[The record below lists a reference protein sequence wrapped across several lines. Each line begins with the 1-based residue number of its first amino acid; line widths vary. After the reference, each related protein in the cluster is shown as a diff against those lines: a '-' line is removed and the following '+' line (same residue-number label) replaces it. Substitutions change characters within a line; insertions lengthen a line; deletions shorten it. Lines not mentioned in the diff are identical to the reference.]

1 MFGAFGLGTLV
12 ATLAI
17 NTRPLDIAEKRVA
30 GFAGRTSTLMASV
43 RRSMLIVFSGVG
55 ISKLAKSFLDA
66 AVSVENY
73 KLSLN
78 AVIKDVKKTE
88 SVFADLKHWAAI
100 NPIDTDDAIA
110 SYVRLKTAAVSN
122 TREAVA
128 AAADA
133 ATVMHTRVEYVAN
146 AMVSTNNKTLRM
158 IGVQLDRMG
167 KKAIIRSGQFR
178 VETTKDIDAIR
189 QGIIKVLQLN
199 FGGAMEAAKNTWRGS
214 INTMKGLWFNF
225 KADVMGTSDS
235 GGPFSV
241 LLSEIHRVRDAW
253 IEWQT
258 GADKESYLKF
268 VENMQRVFSA
278 SIRGMI
284 AIIEGLVTAFNW
296 AIENL
301 DLLKKAFVVFAS
313 IKGAG
318 SAIAVMTYF
327 RREFMLGMALVPT
340 ATSLVSKLGVAFLSL
355 RTAPTILG
363 GVKGALL
370 ALGLSPGGL
379 LIAAIGGLIL
389 LAESM
394 KGSFEAANERIRE
407 FRSELNSVPLEK
419 LQKMVDMS
427 QSMGGFGIGGWKAS
441 EEIANRGMESTRK
454 AAEEALAVA
463 EKKRKEALA
472 AAAKYNRE
480 QGLDEYGDPIKMGG
494 GESKYIG
501 LIQKMRD
508 QMKYLN
514 VTAKEFLPILDGW
527 LAKMTPLSDDWKLVK
542 DLSMEIRA
550 NLSKVAGEKT
560 AAMLERIEK
569 QIELQEEAKQSA
581 LEGASKF
588 WNETAQ
594 GYAQGLIEG
603 EQYFEMLSREFESLK
618 QQVAA
623 ESGGFLDME
632 NFYNWTGPIMDR
644 FTQMQSAAQELAQTQ
659 LEPFTKQLDL
669 GKITMKEWVK
679 EVDALI
685 AKYAHLP
692 LVVEWLNKTLET
704 TQETSKGLV
713 FSAKEWVDAL
723 SSGLADAIVQGE
735 SLADVLRNIARQIA
749 SMAIKGVLSNI
760 FGKLFGLNA
769 NGNVYGSSGLVPFAK
784 GGVVGSPT
792 IFPFAGGVGVM
803 GEKGAEAIM
812 PLKRNS
818 QGKLGVVASGSD
830 NQGNS
835 EGSGSTHITMNI
847 NAVDSRSFVEMMR
860 TNKAGIESIVVE
872 NIMKNGAV
880 RSAIRGM
887 A

>member
-17 NTRPLDIAEKRVA
+17 NTRPLDVAEKRVA

-88 SVFADLKHWAAI
+88 SVFADLKHWSAI

-318 SAIAVMTYF
+318 IAIAVMTYF
-327 RREFMLGMALVPT
+327 RREFMLGMALLPN

-363 GVKGALL
+363 GLKGALL
-370 ALGLSPGGL
+370 ALGLGPGGV

-394 KGSFEAANERIRE
+394 KGSFEAANERIRA
-407 FRSELNSVPLEK
+407 FSSALRDVPIEK
-419 LQKMVDMS
+419 LREMQALGN
-427 QSMGGFGIGGWKAS
+427 SMGGEFLGGNWKAGV
-441 EEIANRGMESTRK
+441 ELADRQNEGLRK
-454 AAEEALAVA
+454 AAEEA
-463 EKKRKEALA
+463 EKKRKEQLA
-472 AAAKYNRE
+472 AAAKFNRE
-480 QGLDEYGDPIKMGG
+480 KGLDEYGDPIEMGG

-550 NLSKVAGEKT
+550 NLSKVAGEQT
-560 AAMLERIEK
+560 AGMLERIEK
-569 QIELQEEAKQSA
+569 QLALQEEAKQSA
-581 LEGASKF
+581 SEGVSKF

-594 GYAQGLIEG
+594 GYAQGMIEG

-632 NFYNWTGPIMDR
+632 NFYNWTGPIMER

-679 EVDALI
+679 EVETLI
-685 AKYAHLP
+685 ARYSHLP

-713 FSAKEWVDAL
+713 FSAEEWVEAL

-735 SLADVLRNIARQIA
+735 SLVDVLRNIAKQIA

>member
-17 NTRPLDIAEKRVA
+17 NTRPLDVAEKRVA

-88 SVFADLKHWAAI
+88 SVFADLKHWSAI

-318 SAIAVMTYF
+318 IAIAVMTYF

-370 ALGLSPGGL
+370 ALGLGPGGV

-394 KGSFEAANERIRE
+394 KGSFEAANERIRA
-407 FRSELNSVPLEK
+407 FSSALRDVPIEK
-419 LQKMVDMS
+419 LREMQALGN
-427 QSMGGFGIGGWKAS
+427 SMGGEFLGGNWKAGV
-441 EEIANRGMESTRK
+441 ELADRQNEGLRK
-454 AAEEALAVA
+454 AAEEA
-463 EKKRKEALA
+463 EKKRKEQLA
-472 AAAKYNRE
+472 AAAKFNRE
-480 QGLDEYGDPIKMGG
+480 KGLDEYGDPIEMGG

-550 NLSKVAGEKT
+550 NLSKVAGEQT
-560 AAMLERIEK
+560 AGMLERIEK
-569 QIELQEEAKQSA
+569 QLALQEEAKQSA
-581 LEGASKF
+581 SEGVSKF

-594 GYAQGLIEG
+594 GYAQGMIEG

-632 NFYNWTGPIMDR
+632 NFYNWTGPIMER

-679 EVDALI
+679 EVETLI
-685 AKYAHLP
+685 ARYSHLP

-713 FSAKEWVDAL
+713 FSAEEWVEAL

-735 SLADVLRNIARQIA
+735 SLVDVLRNIAKQIA